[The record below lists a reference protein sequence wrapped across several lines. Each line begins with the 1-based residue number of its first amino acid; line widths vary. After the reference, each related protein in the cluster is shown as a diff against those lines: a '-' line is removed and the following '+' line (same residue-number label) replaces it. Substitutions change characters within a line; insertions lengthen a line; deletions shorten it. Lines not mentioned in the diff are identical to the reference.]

1 MPEEILSQKWD
12 PTHSIMTC
20 HQFLGSLWFC
30 LTSHQLPSEQP
41 VQLSGDLITALAKSP
56 SPDHPQQSALVS
68 EKTSY
73 SSFYS
78 IFSRVCDHNVLSGRN
93 GAFLSWD
100 LQSIA
105 VNNKVFLV
113 GWLTSANI
121 SVIRGETL
129 PDLTMRSWYDMCQPV
144 VLVIS
149 FSVARLDSAEPFM

>member
-12 PTHSIMTC
+12 PRHSIMTC
-20 HQFLGSLWFC
+20 HWFLGSLWFC
-30 LTSHQLPSEQP
+30 LTSHQLPASSRFYWVEISLK
-41 VQLSGDLITALAKSP
+41 LSRLIIPSKVRLSPRRLHTAAFIP
-56 SPDHPQQSALVS
+56 HFPEYAI
-68 EKTSY
+68 TSY
-73 SSFYS
+73 YPAE
-78 IFSRVCDHNVLSGRN
+78 N

-129 PDLTMRSWYDMCQPV
+129 PDLTMRSWYDICQPV